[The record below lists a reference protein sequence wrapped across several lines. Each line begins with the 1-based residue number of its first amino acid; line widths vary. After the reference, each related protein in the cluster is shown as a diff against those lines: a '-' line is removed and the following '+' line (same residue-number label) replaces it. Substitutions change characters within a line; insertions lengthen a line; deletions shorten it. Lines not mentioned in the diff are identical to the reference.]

1 MEHTASSA
9 VVWSFS
15 IYTAAIVLVGI
26 LASKLASRSDE
37 EYLLAGRSLGP
48 WVAAI
53 SASASSES
61 GWITLGLVGQAFNDG
76 IVTIWVLVGCLS
88 GYLFNWTVMA
98 GPLRNESLRTGAL
111 TIPDVLAAR
120 HPEVER
126 GIRWVGVLV
135 IATMMTGYV
144 AAQFNAAGKA
154 FNAVFGID
162 YVTGVL
168 IGAAIV
174 VLYTFTGGFRA
185 VAWTDLLQ
193 GLLMVLALV
202 FLPWV
207 VIAKLGGVGALTA
220 NLAGQSDKLLALSGG
235 NAARFAIGAIIGS
248 LGIGL
253 GYPGQPHV
261 IIRFMA
267 MRDENEIKRARIISL
282 GWGFFVFSGA
292 ILLGMAVRALI
303 PELPDAETAL
313 PIVAV
318 QMLPGAIA
326 GMMLA
331 AILAAICSTADSQL
345 LVAASSV
352 AHDIAHKVFGKT
364 MTERTRVLFDRISV
378 IILGLLAVVFAAG
391 QVRVVFDFVLYAWSG
406 LGAGFAPAMILTL
419 FWKKTTGKGVI
430 AGMLTGLIVTVVW
443 RNTSVLKAIVYEL
456 VPAFILAFIAV
467 WLVSLLTQ
475 KSAGDESAP
484 LYGGK

>member
-1 MEHTASSA
+1 MEQTASAA
-9 VVWSFS
+9 VVWSFV
-15 IYTAAIVLVGI
+15 IYTAFIVAVGI
-26 LASKLASRSDE
+26 YAGRLARRSDE
-37 EYLLAGRSLGP
+37 DYLLAGRSLGP

-61 GWITLGLVGQAFNDG
+61 GWVTLGLVGEAFTDG
-76 IVTIWVLVGCLS
+76 LVTVWVMVGCLS
-88 GYLFNWTVMA
+88 GYAFNWFIMA
-98 GPLRNESLRTGAL
+98 RPMRQQSRESGSL
-111 TIPDVLAAR
+111 TIPDLLSAR
-120 HPEVER
+120 HPEAEK

-154 FNAVFGID
+154 FTAVFGTD

-174 VLYTFTGGFRA
+174 VIYTFTGGFRA

-193 GLLMVLALV
+193 GLLMAVALV
-202 FLPWV
+202 VLPWV
-207 VIAKLGGVGALTA
+207 VIARLGGPGAMA
-220 NLAGQSDKLLALSGG
+220 AELASQSEGLLRLDGG
-235 NAARFAIGAIIGS
+235 NALRFAIGAIIGS

-261 IIRFMA
+261 VIRFMA
-267 MRDENEIKRARIISL
+267 MRDETDIRRARWISL
-282 GWGFFVFSGA
+282 GWGILVFSGA
-292 ILLGMAVRALI
+292 ILLGLATRALFQT
-303 PELPDAETAL
+303 LPDAETAL

-318 QMLPGAIA
+318 DMLPGVLA

-352 AHDIAHKVFGKT
+352 AHDIIHKIFGRE
-364 MTERTRVLFDRISV
+364 MTERARVMLDRISV
-378 IILGLLAVVFAAG
+378 VVLGLIALLFAAG

-406 LGAGFAPAMILTL
+406 LGAGFAPALILSF
-419 FWKKTTGKGVI
+419 FWKRTTGRGVV
-430 AGMLTGLIVTVVW
+430 AGMIVGLLVTVVW
-443 RNTSVLKAIVYEL
+443 RNTPVLKAIVYEL
-456 VPAFILAFIAV
+456 VPAFALALAAV
-467 WLVSLLTQ
+467 YLVSLVTQ
-475 KSAGDESAP
+475 RPETRA
-484 LYGGK
+484 